1 MKIFQGFAHNITQ
14 TKEADSD
21 KWYLGAELI
30 LMLRQK
36 KYEIIEGKMVAIN
49 LIETER
55 VTASKEQLIEL
66 AIYLTKIVEEMEKFE
81 RVDQKENKVKH
92 NKQK

>member
-1 MKIFQGFAHNITQ
+1 MKVFRGFAHNITQ
-14 TKEADSD
+14 TKDTDSD
-21 KWYLGAELI
+21 EWHLGAELI
-30 LMLRQK
+30 LMLHQK
-36 KYEIIEGKMVAIN
+36 KYEVIDDKTIAID

-81 RVDQKENKVKH
+81 RVDTKKGK
-92 NKQK
+92 